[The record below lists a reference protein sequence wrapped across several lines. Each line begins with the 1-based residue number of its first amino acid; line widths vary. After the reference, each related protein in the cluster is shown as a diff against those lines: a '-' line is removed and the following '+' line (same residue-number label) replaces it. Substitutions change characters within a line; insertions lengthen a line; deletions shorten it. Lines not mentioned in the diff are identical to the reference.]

1 MSGHTPGPW
10 SITNDGAWF
19 LVMAGG
25 VAGQIVANVNPESCP
40 DSRSA
45 PAFRQMPG
53 QANAHLIAAA
63 PDLYAAADEA
73 LNVLIGCCIP
83 AGGAD
88 DKAAII
94 NAQASL
100 RAAIAKAEG
109 NS

>member
-1 MSGHTPGPW
+1 MSQHTPGPW

-63 PDLYAAADEA
+63 PELLEASKVARHALSELIATGDRRVFEAALSA
-73 LNVLIGCCIP
+73 LDAV
-83 AGGAD
+83 
-88 DKAAII
+88 
-94 NAQASL
+94 
-100 RAAIAKAEG
+100 IARAEG
-109 NS
+109 RS